1 MVVGSVGKVDLFRQG
16 GGGEVDM
23 RYDPTFGDFF
33 YVEKFL
39 FMRLIWAVFAERG
52 RGVTP
57 TPHFIK
63 VGFV

>member
-1 MVVGSVGKVDLFRQG
+1 MT
-16 GGGEVDM
+16 
-23 RYDPTFGDFF
+23 TFGDFF

-39 FMRLIWAVFAERG
+39 FMRLIWAVFAEREKG
-52 RGVTP
+52 VVGGGVTP